1 MTTRGRKCALLLGIG
16 TYQSGDFSAL
26 PFATTD
32 TAALR
37 RVLADP
43 TIGQFDEVQ
52 VVDNPNATQMRER
65 ITVFLDDL
73 AEEDL
78 GLLYVSGHG
87 YRHVQATSEFF
98 FVASDT
104 DLPTIE
110 RSGVSATFVNEQLE
124 ESLAGRKVA
133 IFDCCFSGGFSLGFR
148 TTVAKS
154 VRHQTGPPQP
164 RGVYVMSSSGMT
176 EASWADPRA
185 TSEPRLS
192 LFTAEL
198 VEALRT
204 GKGDTGGDGIVSA
217 DELFHYVN
225 DRVRR
230 IPVGGPQQSYQVPV
244 SSSDKVNSRID
255 LARSAAGTPL
265 QPVKPPSQPRAVPS
279 HGEPTGITSRDPWGS
294 LLGYYR
300 DCLELGTAP
309 MPLLGLNEVHES
321 YVCVSGE
328 ERLLSHDLDSS
339 GSIPLDADASD
350 LVERAEDEN
359 TQLWYG
365 YPAVVLLKDRDGKS
379 YRTPRFA
386 PLFIRRVAVVPDEA
400 GDRIEPYGEVVPHP
414 QLVRELLPAAQA
426 ETLLN
431 TYRSSWQAGM
441 HSQMVAEIRHFLRE
455 DFGLDAVQELRPGT
469 LAPAID
475 ARTPNSGARNTA
487 VLFLVSPGNNANAQL
502 LKDLEHIAGP
512 NGKVGDTALSALTG
526 AIPPPDTRAWQPVA
540 PLALND
546 AQRAVLE
553 SAMSRPLTVATGPPG
568 TGKSQL
574 VANVVATAV
583 ANGQSVLVTSTNNR
597 AVDEVWER
605 CERLV
610 PGVLIRTGSKGDPK
624 KGRKNYREQEQ
635 QSIRNLMA
643 APSSTMNEQ
652 TSRAALWQGTK
663 TLAQSFKAIDDKAK
677 QESDLLRIAGDR
689 QRSASNL
696 GYEPAQLRSLFAGA
710 NLLELAAHADR
721 VSRAK
726 FFGLLRR
733 KRFCRGISW
742 HGDRSASTCASIGV
756 WARQESAWDSAR
768 TAMANIH
775 DDATLEVSLRA
786 RTDEVRS
793 LAKQLLETTVRTS
806 IHNGRHKIEALVRAT
821 SGAGTDWSEIRRSL
835 PYLRAWAVTNHS
847 IRRFPTTPGLFD
859 LVIVDEASQCS
870 IPQVIPALYRAKRA
884 LIIGDAMQLS
894 PVIRV
899 TPAREASIRRA
910 QGLDPA
916 WLEARRL
923 SYHRHSAFDALSAA
937 VSGMLLLD
945 EHYRCHP
952 DIATVVNERYYFRK
966 LTILTDVRTLRRRQ
980 GEAVTWSHVKG
991 SAVRDAHGS
1000 WRNPT
1005 EAEQVAREVSALLQ
1019 QLPPGSDI
1027 GVVTPF
1033 AAQAALLSRRW
1044 ANESRVR
1051 VGTVHTFQGGERD
1064 AIVLSLVADA
1074 NMPARTRTWL
1084 GRQRNLWNV
1093 AITRARSTLVL
1104 VGDRDVWQGIGEID
1118 DVLDAADANAPN
1130 RQFAPVLD
1138 DLPLRLYERLTRDPQ
1153 NQVELSVVRNGYHA
1167 DAVVRTGTAETPVL
1181 LDRGPATDASPG
1193 RHLRLQF
1200 ARTRLLGSNAR
1211 RVPAW
1216 QLLDDVET

>member
-1 MTTRGRKCALLLGIG
+1 MTRGRKRALLVGIG
-16 TYQSGDFSAL
+16 TYQSGDFSVL

-43 TIGQFDEVQ
+43 EIGQFDEVQ
-52 VVDNPNATQMRER
+52 VVDDPNAAQMRER
-65 ITVFLDDL
+65 IGLFLEDL

-104 DLPTIE
+104 NLPTIE
-110 RSGVSATFVNEQLE
+110 RTGVSATFVNEQLE

-148 TTVAKS
+148 TTAKKS
-154 VRHQTGPPQP
+154 ATHRAGPPQP

-176 EASWADPRA
+176 EASWADPRV
-185 TSEPRLS
+185 TSEPKLS

-204 GKGDTGGDGIVSA
+204 GKGDTGGDGIISA

-225 DRVRR
+225 DRVRQ
-230 IPVGGPQQSYQVPV
+230 IPIGHPQQDYQVPV

-255 LARSAAGTPL
+255 LARSTAGSPL
-265 QPVKPPSQPRAVPS
+265 RPVIPPSQPEMPPS
-279 HGEPTGITSRDPWGS
+279 RREPSGGTSRDSWGS
-294 LLGYYR
+294 LLAYYR
-300 DCLELGTAP
+300 DCLELGTEP
-309 MPLLGLNEVHES
+309 TPLLGINEVHDS

-328 ERLLSHDLDSS
+328 ERLLSHDLDTS
-339 GSIPLDADASD
+339 GSIPLDADAAD
-350 LVERAEDEN
+350 FIERSEDEN

-365 YPAVVLLKDRDGKS
+365 YPAVVLLKDRSGNS

-386 PLFIRRVAVVPDEA
+386 PLFIRRVEIVPDEA
-400 GDRIEPYGEVVPHP
+400 GDRLKPYGEVVPHP
-414 QLVRELLPAAQA
+414 QLVRELLPSAQA
-426 ETLLN
+426 ETLLS

-455 DFGLDAVQELRPGT
+455 DFGLDAVQELRPGA
-469 LAPAID
+469 LAPTID

-487 VLFLVSPGNNANAQL
+487 VLFLVTPGNNANAQL

-512 NGKVGDTALSALTG
+512 NGRADDTALSALAG
-526 AIPPPDTRAWQPVA
+526 ANRPADTREWQPVA

-583 ANGQSVLVTSTNNR
+583 SNGQSVLITSTNNR

-610 PGVLIRTGSKGDPK
+610 PGALVRTGSKGDPK

-635 QSIRNLMA
+635 RSIRSLMA
-643 APSSTMNEQ
+643 APPSTLNEQ
-652 TSRAALWQGTK
+652 TSRAVLWQATK
-663 TLAQSFKAIDDKAK
+663 ALDQVFKAVNEKAE
-677 QESDLLRIAGDR
+677 QERDLLRIAGDR
-689 QRSASNL
+689 QASASAL
-696 GYEPAQLRSLFAGA
+696 GHEANQLRNLFAGA
-710 NLLELAAHADR
+710 NLLELAARADR
-721 VSRAK
+721 ISRAK
-726 FFGLLRR
+726 LFGSLRR
-733 KRFCRGISW
+733 KRFCRAISW
-742 HGDRSASTCASIGV
+742 QGDRSATTCASLG
-756 WARQESAWDSAR
+756 ALAQQEVAWDNAR
-768 TAMANIH
+768 TAIANIH
-775 DDATLEVSLRA
+775 DDHTLEVSLGACADDVRA
-786 RTDEVRS
+786 LS
-793 LAKQLLETTVRTS
+793 KQLLETTVRTAVHS
-806 IHNGRHKIEALVRAT
+806 GRNNVEALVRAT
-821 SGAGTDWSEIRRSL
+821 SGSGTDWSEIRRSL

-894 PVIRV
+894 PVITV
-899 TPAREASIRRA
+899 TPARESSIRRA
-910 QGLDPA
+910 HGLDAA
-916 WLEARRL
+916 WLEARRMN
-923 SYHRHSAFDALSAA
+923 YRRHSAFNALSAA
-937 VSGMLLLD
+937 ASGELLLD

-952 DIATVVNERYYFRK
+952 DIAAVVNERYYFGQ
-966 LTILTDVRTLRRRQ
+966 LTILTDTRQLRRRQ
-980 GEAVTWSHVKG
+980 GNAITWSHVKG

-1005 EAEQVAREVSALLQ
+1005 EAEQVTREVSALLQ
-1019 QLPPGSDI
+1019 QLPPDSDI

-1033 AAQAALLSRRW
+1033 AAQAALLSKRW
-1044 ANESRVR
+1044 GHESRVR

-1118 DVLDAADANAPN
+1118 DVLDAADAKAP
-1130 RQFAPVLD
+1130 RRSAPVLD
-1138 DLPLRLYERLTRDPQ
+1138 ELPLRLYGWLSRDPA
-1153 NQVELSVVRNGYHA
+1153 NQVELSVSRDGYHA
-1167 DAVVRTGTAETPVL
+1167 DAVVRAGADEAAIL
-1181 LDRGPATDASPG
+1181 LDRGAAADASPG
-1193 RHLRLQF
+1193 RHLRLEF
-1200 ARTRLLGSNAR
+1200 ARTRLLGPKAR

-1216 QLLDDVET
+1216 QLLDDVDTY